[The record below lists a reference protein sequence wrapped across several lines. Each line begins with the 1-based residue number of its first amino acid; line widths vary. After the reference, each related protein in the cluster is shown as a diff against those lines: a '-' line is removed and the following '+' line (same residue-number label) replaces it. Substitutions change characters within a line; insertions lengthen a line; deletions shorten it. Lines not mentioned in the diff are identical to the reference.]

1 MALPAA
7 GHDVSYSS
15 MARLLMLL
23 LAMLALGTPVLAQ
36 DRKSCGAPA
45 SLDDGW
51 TVAPPSDVGLDTA
64 RLCGLDAFLAQ
75 WPQANVHAVVIV
87 RRGKLVYERYYTGAD
102 ERWGRPI
109 GTVEYAP
116 KVKHDLRSISKST
129 TALLVGIARG
139 EGKFPDLDSP
149 VIEQFPQYADLRTP
163 ENARITFR
171 HLLTM
176 SSGLKWD
183 ESMPYSDPANSERRL
198 MVAAD
203 PVRYVFEQ
211 PVIATPGTVYSYNGG
226 NTTLLAAMLAQV
238 TSRRLDDYARD
249 KLFGPLGINDF
260 EWVNLPTTGEPAAAS
275 GLRLRPRD
283 SAKLGQLLLADGQW
297 NGRQVLPKGWAA
309 ESVKPALNGEGL
321 YYYGYQWWL
330 GRTMLRGRDIVWS
343 AGVGYGGQR
352 LYAVPALDL
361 VVMINAG
368 HYGGP
373 LQGAIPFGIFT
384 RFVLPATKD

>member
-1 MALPAA
+1 
-7 GHDVSYSS
+7 

-23 LAMLALGTPVLAQ
+23 LAALALGAPVLAQ
-36 DRKSCGAPA
+36 EPKSCGAPA

-51 TVAPPSDVGLDTA
+51 TITPPSDVGLDA
-64 RLCGLDAFLAQ
+64 AKLCGLDAFIAQ

-87 RRGKLVYERYYTGAD
+87 RQGKLVYERYYTGPD
-102 ERWGRPI
+102 ERLGRPL
-109 GTVEYAP
+109 GKVEYAP
-116 KVKHDLRSISKST
+116 TVKHDLRSISKSAT
-129 TALLVGIARG
+129 SLLVGIARG

-149 VIEQFPQYADLRTP
+149 VIDQFPQYAGLRTP

-183 ESMPYSDPANSERRL
+183 ESMPYSDPANNESRL
-198 MVAAD
+198 VAAVD

-211 PVIATPGTVYSYNGG
+211 PVVATPGTVYNYNGG
-226 NTTLLAAMLAQV
+226 NTTLLAAMLAKA
-238 TSRRLDDYARD
+238 TGRRLDDYARD
-249 KLFGPLGINDF
+249 KLFGPLDVKDF
-260 EWVNLPTTGEPAAAS
+260 EWASLPATGEPAAFS

-283 SAKLGQLLLADGQW
+283 SAKLGQILLADGQW
-297 NGRQVLPKGWAA
+297 NGKQVLPKGWAA
-309 ESVKPALNGEGL
+309 DSVKPSINGEGL

-330 GRTMLRGRDIVWS
+330 GRSFLRGRDLAWS

-384 RFVLPATKD
+384 RRVLPAVED